1 MRAASSFR
9 RGFALPVTIV
19 MMAVVAIV
27 VAAVGGFVA
36 NAARQTRIH
45 LARSRCRLA
54 ALCAIEEAKVEI
66 REKFDDYAGGSGA
79 ASVKIDTKQAEVYNW
94 FDEVSSDGKTIGKG
108 DGTTAALADPTN
120 GVNGCRVVVAAA
132 RRDEHGT
139 VRPLATVPVVAT
151 AVCELPDGFRVT
163 ATIRERVVFGTGQS
177 RVFDYAY
184 FVNNYGWMSGNT
196 ITINGDMRANG
207 NVSLSQA
214 TVNGRVYA
222 AANDELGVRG
232 EVTLSGSPQIK
243 GQTDYRSAAGSRAR
257 PDKADYG
264 VTGAYDAPKQSGT
277 IRKPTYYDDPYD
289 EDGKWSPVAV
299 PGTGTRGATSGATI
313 VNEGSDSLAMP
324 FVSELENYVAYA
336 QERKGTLT
344 YPAYSYTDSLGTNR
358 TVSGGTV
365 FAHYTGTGPSGDAT
379 AADNG
384 ALVLVGTAANPIV
397 IDGPV
402 VVDSDVII
410 KGYVTGQGT
419 IYSGRNI
426 HIVGD
431 VKYVNAPSWGHEDA
445 DDAAVE
451 SANAQKD
458 MLGLVAKG
466 NVVVGDYTYEKSSGY
481 YSRESWHDSVDK
493 YISGS
498 SGSSVVHSYA
508 CDASDANIGYPSTFA
523 GDYTAVEQVGGL
535 SATLAATAPGGYEAS
550 SGQFGKVRTATVALD
565 TYHDEPYYDRWGRY
579 LGTRQVQDTVTTLQT
594 KYDRRYYETVCDDAV
609 LKSISEWGFS
619 QIDAVMYNN
628 HGTFGTLGRSGSYV
642 NVNGSLVCRDEA
654 LIYTASGLRFNWDF
668 RLRSKDGDDA
678 SPLGLPP
685 GPQDPYVSEWL
696 QVPDSLNPAFQETT
710 P

>member
-45 LARSRCRLA
+45 LVRSRCRLA
-54 ALCAIEEAKVEI
+54 AQCVIEQAKVEI
-66 REKFDDYAGGSGA
+66 REKFDDYVGGSGA

-94 FDEVSSDGKTIGKG
+94 FDEVSSDSKTVGKG
-108 DGTTAALADPTN
+108 DGTTATLADPTN
-120 GVNGCRVVVAAA
+120 GVNGCRVAVAAA

-151 AVCELPDGFRVT
+151 AVCELPDGFRVS

-214 TVNGRVYA
+214 TVNGFVYA
-222 AANDELGVRG
+222 AANNELGAEGTVS
-232 EVTLSGSPQIK
+232 LSGSPRIMSA
-243 GQTDYRSAAGSRAR
+243 TAYRSSAGSRAR
-257 PDKADYG
+257 PDIDDYN
-264 VTGAYDAPKQSGT
+264 TKCSYDAPKQNSVISSST
-277 IRKPTYYDDPYD
+277 
-289 EDGKWSPVAV
+289 VAYKSKK
-299 PGTGTRGATSGATI
+299 AI

-365 FAHYTGTGPSGDAT
+365 SAHYTGTGPSGDAT

-451 SANAQKD
+451 SANAKKD

-508 CDASDANIGYPSTFA
+508 CNASDANIGYPSTFA
-523 GDYTAVEQVGGL
+523 GDYTAIEQVGGL
-535 SATLAATAPGGYEAS
+535 SAALAATAPGGYEAS
-550 SGQFGKVRTATVALD
+550 SGQFGKVRTVTVALD

-579 LGTRQVQDTVTTLQT
+579 LGTRQVQDTRTELQT
-594 KYDRRYYETVCDDAV
+594 AYDRRYYETVCDDAV
-609 LKSISEWGFS
+609 LKSIAEWGFS

-696 QVPDSLNPAFQETT
+696 QVPDSLNPAFQEAT